1 MMMAAPTEMSYLWT
15 TGGAGDGAATY
26 TRSDWH
32 KIAEIIGCCHGE
44 EGVGDHENQYDATF
58 SANTITIDTGMAMSD
73 GKPHHCSVAG
83 DITIPSAVGG
93 GNTRIDRIVL
103 RADWTAQTVRLTR
116 IAGTDA
122 GSPTA
127 PAITQT
133 SETTYDIM
141 LYQVLVDTGGTT
153 SLQLDERVW
162 AAGGFAGDGLQT
174 NTDGGIGVD
183 VSDFAGDGLSDDG
196 SENLDVNVDGSTI
209 EINADTLRVKDDGI
223 DDTKAG
229 NRVPALTRRQGG
241 SATIWDT
248 EGTTDYTP
256 TTVRMACGVKE
267 VSGDGVQVTF
277 AVAFSFAP
285 VVIVSIINENS
296 PDKVISVSNVQTT
309 GFNCEIEGA
318 ATTLDFAWLAI
329 GPE

>member
-1 MMMAAPTEMSYLWT
+1 MAAPTEMSYLWT

-26 TRSDWH
+26 TVSDWH
-32 KIAEIIGCCHGE
+32 KIVEIVGCCHGE
-44 EGVGDHENQYDATF
+44 EGVGDFENHYDATF
-58 SANTITIDTGMAMSD
+58 AANTVTIDTGMGISD

-122 GSPTA
+122 ASPTA

-153 SLQLDERVW
+153 SLQADERVW
-162 AAGGFAGDGLQT
+162 AAAGLAGNGLVT
-174 NTDGGIGVD
+174 NTSGGM
-183 VSDFAGDGLSDDG
+183 A
-196 SENLDVNVDGSTI
+196 VNVDGSTI
-209 EINADTLRVKDDGI
+209 EISSDALRVKDGGI
-223 DDTKAG
+223 VLAKMAADSVDDSKAG

-241 SATIWDT
+241 SATVWT
-248 EGTTDYTP
+248 TQGTTTYTP
-256 TTVRMACGVKE
+256 AAVRIQAG
-267 VSGDGVQVTF
+267 SRLIASTGTVTF
-277 AVAFSFAP
+277 PVAFSYAP
-285 VVIVSIINENS
+285 IVIAIVDAVGDRLAVTLGGVTSTQ
-296 PDKVISVSNVQTT
+296 VAFNVWNDAGT
-309 GFNCEIEGA
+309 GGNG
-318 ATTLDFAWLAI
+318 TVYWMAI

>member
-1 MMMAAPTEMSYLWT
+1 MAAPTEKSYLWT
-15 TGGAGDGAATY
+15 TGGAGDGAAEY

-32 KIAEIIGCCHGE
+32 KILEIIGGCHGE
-44 EGVGDHENQYDATF
+44 EGVGDFENHYDATY
-58 SANTITIDTGMAMSD
+58 SANTITIDTGMGISD

-122 GSPTA
+122 ASPSA

-162 AAGGFAGDGLQT
+162 TAAGLAGDGLVT
-174 NTDGGIGVD
+174 NTDGGI
-183 VSDFAGDGLSDDG
+183 
-196 SENLDVNVDGSTI
+196 DVNVDDSTI
-209 EINADTLRVKDDGI
+209 ELSGDALQVKDAGI
-223 DDTKAG
+223 VLAKLAADSVDDSKAG
-229 NRVPALTRRQGG
+229 NRVPQLYRRQGG
-241 SATIWDT
+241 SATAWNAS
-248 EGTTDYTP
+248 GTTTYTP
-256 TTVRMACGVKE
+256 TAVR
-267 VSGDGVQVTF
+267 VQVGAKLGTSPMTITYPT
-277 AVAFSFAP
+277 AFSQIPLVLTCVAAGLGYA
-285 VVIVSIINENS
+285 S
-296 PDKVISVSNVQTT
+296 PTIFSTT
-309 GFNCEIEGA
+309 QVTIEHSGGA
-318 ATTLDFAWLAI
+318 SPETVYWLAI
-329 GPE
+329 GTE

>member
-1 MMMAAPTEMSYLWT
+1 MAAPTEKSYLWT

-44 EGVGDHENQYDATF
+44 EGVGDFENRYAATF
-58 SANTITIDTGMAMSD
+58 AANTITIATGMGMSD

-103 RADWTAQTVRLTR
+103 RADWTAQEVRLTR

-122 GSPTA
+122 ASPTA

-141 LYQVLVDTGGTT
+141 LYQVLVDVGGTT

-162 AAGGFAGDGLQT
+162 AAAGLAGNGLVT
-174 NTDGGIGVD
+174 NTSGGI
-183 VSDFAGDGLSDDG
+183 A
-196 SENLDVNVDGSTI
+196 VNVDGSTI
-209 EINADTLRVKDDGI
+209 EISSDALRVKDGGI
-223 DDTKAG
+223 AAAKLAADSVDDTKAG
-229 NRVPALTRRQGG
+229 SRMPQFYRRQGG
-241 SATIWDT
+241 SATEWSNGGIT
-248 EGTTDYTP
+248 NYTP
-256 TTVRMACGVKE
+256 TAVRMQAGVRSS
-267 VSGDGVQVTF
+267 VFGSTVITF
-277 AVAFSFAP
+277 PVAFSYKPIIFSIA
-285 VVIVSIINENS
+285 VDVSGASSFLLISSILTTSFTIDPGAEALDIN
-296 PDKVISVSNVQTT
+296 
-309 GFNCEIEGA
+309 
-318 ATTLDFAWLAI
+318 WLAI